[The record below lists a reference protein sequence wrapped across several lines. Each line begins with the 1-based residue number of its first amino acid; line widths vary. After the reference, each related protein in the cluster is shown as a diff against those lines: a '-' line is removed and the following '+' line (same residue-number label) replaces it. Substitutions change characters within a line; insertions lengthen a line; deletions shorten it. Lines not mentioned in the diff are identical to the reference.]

1 MRIISNRPLPGL
13 PGDGQFDLDVDV
25 RFAADSEVAIDAREG
40 SPAADIL
47 PESACALPA
56 STQQRGWIRASGRE
70 VVITEPP
77 GGCPDVAAALRGV
90 VPFASALQGRVIL
103 HASAVACPEG
113 IHAFVG
119 ASGAGKST
127 LAEHLGARGWP
138 IVADDLTPCRIEG
151 ATVRVPLPAAL
162 VGAVVC
168 PRLRAIH
175 FLSRSPRIAHVQ
187 HDALAAPVA
196 IRELLWHGFSDLDA
210 PDLWAKH
217 FVACADIAR
226 RVPAYALVVPDER
239 GRVAEIADAVRDVL
253 TASDPIPATR

>member
-1 MRIISNRPLPGL
+1 MRITSDRPLPEL
-13 PGDGQFDLDVDV
+13 PVGGEYDLDVDV
-25 RFAADSEVAIDAREG
+25 RFVAERDAATGARAG
-40 SPAADIL
+40 PPAAGTRPDDTY
-47 PESACALPA
+47 ALPA
-56 STQQRGWIRASGRE
+56 STRQRGWIHANGRE

-77 GGCPDVAAALRGV
+77 GGCADVAAALRGV

-119 ASGAGKST
+119 ASGVGKST
-127 LAEHLGARGWP
+127 LAKHLGARGWP

-162 VGAVVC
+162 GEAVAC
-168 PRLRAIH
+168 PGLRAIH
-175 FLSRSPRIAHVQ
+175 FLSRSQRIARVQ

-226 RVPAYALVVPDER
+226 RVPSYALVVPDER

-253 TASDPIPATR
+253 TASGLSPAAR